1 MMMEYKGVALTPE
14 QFRIALECETP
25 EDLMAACKKINIE
38 ITKEEAERALSR
50 LAEIDLTP
58 EQLQA
63 IAGGYSWKELRED
76 VGGAIRKVC
85 VKAREI
91 KC

>member
-1 MMMEYKGVALTPE
+1 MMEYKGVELTPE
-14 QFRIALECETP
+14 QFRVAMGCETP
-25 EDLMAACKKINIE
+25 EELMAACRQINIE
-38 ITKEEAERALSR
+38 ITKEEAERAIER

-76 VGGAIRKVC
+76 VGGKIREIC

-91 KC
+91 SC

>member
-1 MMMEYKGVALTPE
+1 MMEYKGVELTPE
-14 QFRIALECETP
+14 QFRVAMGCETP
-25 EDLMAACKKINIE
+25 EELMAACRQINIE
-38 ITKEEAERALSR
+38 ITKEEAERAIER